1 MEPKIISQ
9 SPISMA
15 EAKLEIER
23 IRKRGEEPTI
33 RISKME
39 DYLNSFSV
47 LAESR
52 VKAVIDA
59 IRKLDVPRLRDEH
72 IIKIVDLMPRS
83 VDELKIIMQGS
94 VVTISAENMKKIVD
108 AVNSAS
114 EKK

>member
-1 MEPKIISQ
+1 MS
-9 SPISMA
+9 
-15 EAKLEIER
+15 L
-23 IRKRGEEPTI
+23 
-33 RISKME
+33 
-39 DYLNSFSV
+39 
-47 LAESR
+47 
-52 VKAVIDA
+52 